1 MSAKDKKTNLEQQ
14 ATETPIMV
22 EENSA
27 EVSLNDKI
35 NFETTIKDLQDQI
48 TKIKANE
55 KQLMLAT
62 KLNTIKELEIQN
74 QEHTKYANQKIIKNL
89 VHALLNFQRALNFKT
104 ENKEVENFLVG
115 FKFIYDELI
124 RSLEHEG
131 LKEITAQVGEEFNS
145 HKHDAVEIIK
155 DDGTNNFKNTK
166 NNTIIEVIAK
176 GYELHNRVISTIKVK
191 VFQTE
196 TKDATKKN

>member
-1 MSAKDKKTNLEQQ
+1 MSSKDKNTNIEDQV
-14 ATETPIMV
+14 TETPVMV
-22 EENSA
+22 EESTS
-27 EVSLNDKI
+27 EVSLMDKI
-35 NFETTIKDLQDQI
+35 NYEAMIKDLQDQVI
-48 TKIKANE
+48 KIKANE

-74 QEHTKYANQKIIKNL
+74 KEHAKYANQKIIKNL
-89 VHALLNFQRALNFKT
+89 VHTLLNFQRALNFKT
-104 ENKEVENFLVG
+104 ENKEVQTFLTG

-155 DDGTNNFKNTK
+155 DDGTNTFKNTK

-176 GYELHNRVISTIKVK
+176 GYELHNRIISTIKVK

-196 TKDATKKN
+196 TKDSIKKN